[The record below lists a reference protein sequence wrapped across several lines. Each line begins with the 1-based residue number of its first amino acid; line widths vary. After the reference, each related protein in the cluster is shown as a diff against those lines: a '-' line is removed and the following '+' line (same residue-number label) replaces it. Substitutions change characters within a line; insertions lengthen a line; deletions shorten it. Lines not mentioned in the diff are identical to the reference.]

1 MYIALVYWTSSI
13 LRVKRLP
20 QLSFGHLRC
29 IPSVFVTRQVQASHI
44 LVISQLHAFCVS
56 ETLQT

>member
-20 QLSFGHLRC
+20 QLLFGHLTGADPEIEEGRGAY
-29 IPSVFVTRQVQASHI
+29 I
-44 LVISQLHAFCVS
+44 
-56 ETLQT
+56 